1 MITQTIIILQQ
12 QKGRREETIRE
23 KKLKIEAEKEDI
35 NNQSKMPINRI
46 EMFIT
51 QLNDE
56 IASETKIE
64 KGYENELLKTKELIE
79 KSKIDNKDQIEL

>member
-35 NNQSKMPINRI
+35 INQSKMPISRI
-46 EMFIT
+46 EMLST
-51 QLNDE
+51 QLKDD
-56 IASETKIE
+56 IE
-64 KGYENELLKTKELIE
+64 
-79 KSKIDNKDQIEL
+79 S

>member
-1 MITQTIIILQQ
+1 
-12 QKGRREETIRE
+12 
-23 KKLKIEAEKEDI
+23 
-35 NNQSKMPINRI
+35 MPINRI